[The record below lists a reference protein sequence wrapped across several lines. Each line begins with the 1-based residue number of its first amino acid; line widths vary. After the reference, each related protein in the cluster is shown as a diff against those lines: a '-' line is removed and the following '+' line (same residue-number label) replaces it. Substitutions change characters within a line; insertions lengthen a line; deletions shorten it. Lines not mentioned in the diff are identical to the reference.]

1 MKSSTNNAKPGNRPN
16 DFDAM
21 LEQAAAADD
30 KFGLSV
36 TADDT
41 AAAFGE
47 VARQVGIEQAPSSRG
62 LRTWLYAAAALFLI
76 GAIGLGYLATPNRIS
91 VPDGSIR
98 TAVLPDQSTVT
109 LNGGSELTYARW
121 FNFWGRT
128 VRLEGEAFFDVRS
141 SEAPFKV
148 KAGPGLITV
157 TGTKFNV
164 DTQPARGQ
172 SQTVVYLEEGQVRF
186 SAKNQPESS
195 VVLAAGQISRL
206 LSKNNNPTPPKTAD
220 SSKATA
226 WMNQSLIFEGQ
237 PLSAVFDEISRR
249 FGVQIHTETQNIL
262 NDTLTIYLSKVNS
275 AEQVLSDICRAQG
288 LSYRKDG
295 DTFIVSQS
303 Y

>member
-1 MKSSTNNAKPGNRPN
+1 
-16 DFDAM
+16 M

-76 GAIGLGYLATPNRIS
+76 GAIGLGYLSTPNRIS

-98 TAVLPDQSTVT
+98 MVTLPDQSTVT

-121 FNFWGRT
+121 LNFWGRT

-141 SEAPFKV
+141 SKAPFKV

-157 TGTKFNV
+157 TGTRFNV
-164 DTQPARGQ
+164 DTQPVHGH
-172 SQTVVYLEEGQVRF
+172 SQTDVHLEEGHVLF
-186 SAKNQPESS
+186 SAKNRAKES

-206 LSKNNNPTPPKTAD
+206 LPKNNSPTPPQKAD
-220 SSKATA
+220 PSKVTA
-226 WMNQSLIFEGQ
+226 WMNQDLIFEGQ
-237 PLSAVFDEISRR
+237 PLSVVFDEISRR
-249 FGVQIHTETQNIL
+249 FGVQIHTET
-262 NDTLTIYLSKVNS
+262 K
-275 AEQVLSDICRAQG
+275 
-288 LSYRKDG
+288 
-295 DTFIVSQS
+295 
-303 Y
+303 